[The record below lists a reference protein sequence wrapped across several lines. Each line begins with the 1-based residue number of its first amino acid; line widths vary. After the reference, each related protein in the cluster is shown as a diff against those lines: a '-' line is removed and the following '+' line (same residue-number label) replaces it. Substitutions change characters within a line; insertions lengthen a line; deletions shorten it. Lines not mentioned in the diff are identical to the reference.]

1 MSRHS
6 SGLAEIVPEAEVE
19 INPADAEKLVA
30 ADGDMVELVSRR
42 GKIITKVKVTDRSP
56 EGVAFMTFHFKE
68 SPVNQLTIDEL
79 DPVAKI
85 AALKVCSIQIN
96 PSISKA
102 KGKTAES

>member
-6 SGLAEIVPEAEVE
+6 KGLDEISPEAEVE
-19 INPADAEKLVA
+19 INPEDAKKLKCSE
-30 ADGDMVELVSRR
+30 GDLVELSSRR
-42 GKIITKVKVTDRSP
+42 GKIITKVKVTDKSP

-68 SPVNQLTIDEL
+68 SPVNLQTIDEL

-85 AALKVCSIQIN
+85 PAFKVCSIQIN

-102 KGKTAES
+102 KEKAA